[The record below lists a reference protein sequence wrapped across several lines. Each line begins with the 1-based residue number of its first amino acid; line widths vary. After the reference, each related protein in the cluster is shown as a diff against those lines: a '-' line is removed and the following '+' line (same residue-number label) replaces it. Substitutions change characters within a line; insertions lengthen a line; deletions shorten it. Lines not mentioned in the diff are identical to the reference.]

1 MVLFLLYKI
10 WGYFKLVYTDQ
21 NYFNIGMWRTQKRGI
36 NLTKESKDL
45 KAENY
50 KTVIKETEDD
60 SKKWEDIPCSW
71 IVRINIVKTAI
82 LYKFN
87 VIPIKTPMTFLTEL
101 E

>member
-1 MVLFLLYKI
+1 
-10 WGYFKLVYTDQ
+10 
-21 NYFNIGMWRTQKRGI
+21 MWRIQKRGI
-36 NLTKESKDL
+36 NLTKEVKDL

-71 IVRINIVKTAI
+71 IVRMNIVKTAI

-87 VIPIKTPMTFLTEL
+87 AIPIQTPMTFLTEL

>member
-1 MVLFLLYKI
+1 M
-10 WGYFKLVYTDQ
+10 
-21 NYFNIGMWRTQKRGI
+21 
-36 NLTKESKDL
+36 
-45 KAENY
+45 
-50 KTVIKETEDD
+50 ETEDD